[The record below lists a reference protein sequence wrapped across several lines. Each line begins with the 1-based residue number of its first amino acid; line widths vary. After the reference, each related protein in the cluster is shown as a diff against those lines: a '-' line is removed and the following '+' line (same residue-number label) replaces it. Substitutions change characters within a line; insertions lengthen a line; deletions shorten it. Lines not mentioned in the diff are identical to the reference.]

1 MPTYKAAKLRESRDI
16 FRSVHKKRDVVFI
29 QKVGGPGIIKF
40 DTYVGKR
47 ADLHCTSL
55 GKVLLAYSSD
65 AIVRDF
71 LAADSFAKYTDVT
84 ITSRAAFKEELVK
97 VRQKGYAVDD
107 EEEEP
112 GVRCVGVPVFNQLGE
127 LMSAL
132 SLTGTTAQ
140 VLPENYDKLV
150 DLVKQASARISRALK
165 IL

>member
-1 MPTYKAAKLRESRDI
+1 M
-16 FRSVHKKRDVVFI
+16 
-29 QKVGGPGIIKF
+29 
-40 DTYVGKR
+40 
-47 ADLHCTSL
+47 
-55 GKVLLAYSSD
+55 
-65 AIVRDF
+65 
-71 LAADSFAKYTDVT
+71 T

-150 DLVKQASARISRALK
+150 DLVKQASTRISRALK
-165 IL
+165 VL